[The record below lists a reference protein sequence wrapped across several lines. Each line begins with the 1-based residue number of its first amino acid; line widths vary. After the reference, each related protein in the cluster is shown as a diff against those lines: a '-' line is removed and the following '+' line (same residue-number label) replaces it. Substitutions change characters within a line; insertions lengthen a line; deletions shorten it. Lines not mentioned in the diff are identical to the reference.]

1 MALELGKPLVERE
14 ATVAAAPPRAPTA
27 HAGGVASFPVAE
39 RRLRSNGFGLGRA
52 HRGREEK
59 PPDVATR
66 NDRRTTN
73 IGEPVGPSEH
83 RTSVEDVGASAGD
96 DGALSEEIHLKNLQ
110 VRIAVTSEWC
120 LTTRAAHASTT
131 NDDLHAYPLVTVRAR
146 CLSPSW
152 RSV

>member
-1 MALELGKPLVERE
+1 M
-14 ATVAAAPPRAPTA
+14 AAAPPRAPTA

-73 IGEPVGPSEH
+73 IREPVGPSEH
-83 RTSVEDVGASAGD
+83 RTSVEDAGASAGD
-96 DGALSEEIHLKNLQ
+96 DGALSEEIHLGNLQ

-120 LTTRAAHASTT
+120 LTTRAAHTREH
-131 NDDLHAYPLVTVRAR
+131 DE
-146 CLSPSW
+146 
-152 RSV
+152 